1 MVHSRLAGVR
11 TVWRVEDD
19 GDFFCAA
26 CGGDRCYQRLGGR
39 RRLTV
44 LGLPVLPRGAAEP
57 VVQCV
62 SCRGRFPLGALDRP
76 TTTRLTALLRD
87 GVHTIALALL
97 AAGGGDSPVA
107 RRTAVEV
114 VRSAGFTD
122 CTEERLLT
130 LQAALGAGSLPALDR
145 EVRDTLAALT
155 PHLAAPGRESLL
167 LRGARIALAD
177 GPYHAGERAML
188 TAVGE
193 ALHLPPADTERL
205 LAEAL
210 SA

>member
-1 MVHSRLAGVR
+1 MAGVR
-11 TVWRVEDD
+11 TAWRVEDD
-19 GDFFCAA
+19 GDFFCAS
-26 CGGDRCYQRLGGR
+26 CGGDRCYRRLSGR

-57 VVQCV
+57 VVECV
-62 SCRGRFPLGALDRP
+62 SCRGRFPVQTLDRP
-76 TTTRLTALLRD
+76 TTTQLAGLLRD
-87 GVHTIALALL
+87 AVHTVALALL
-97 AAGGGDSPVA
+97 TAGGTASPTT
-107 RRTAVEV
+107 RRTAVAA
-114 VRSAGFTD
+114 VREAGFPD

-130 LQAALGAGSLPALDR
+130 LQAALGTESAPALVG
-145 EVRDTLAALT
+145 EVREALSALA
-155 PHLAAPGRESLL
+155 PHLSPPGRESLL

-177 GPYHAGERAML
+177 GPYGTGEQDML
-188 TAVGE
+188 TTVGE